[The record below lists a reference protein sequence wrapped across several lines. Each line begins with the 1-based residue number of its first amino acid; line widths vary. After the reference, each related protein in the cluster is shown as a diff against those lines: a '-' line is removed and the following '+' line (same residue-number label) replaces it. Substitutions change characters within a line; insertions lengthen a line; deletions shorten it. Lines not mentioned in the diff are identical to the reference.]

1 VARNR
6 LLLGAKALLYAVAV
20 HAVLAVALGLTL
32 HIGGAPVAKPPP
44 APRAGTVVQ
53 AAVVDAEAMN
63 RALAQIAAEEEQRRL
78 AAAERERVR
87 LEAEQRAAAEA
98 KAAAEAEAAAKA
110 KAAAEE
116 EARKKAAEEERR
128 KAAEAEAAK
137 AKAAAE
143 AKAAAKAQAAAE
155 EERKKREAEERK
167 IRTEALAAV
176 GERMA
181 FIKRKVG
188 ENWIRPRD
196 AKSGL
201 RAEFVVKIAAGGR
214 VEVVTLR
221 KSSGDGIF
229 DRNAQAAI
237 FKSSPLPIPD
247 DPRYQRHYREGFVFI
262 FDPERL

>member
-1 VARNR
+1 MARNR

-20 HAVLAVALGLTL
+20 HAALAVALGLTL

-98 KAAAEAEAAAKA
+98 EAAAKA

-128 KAAEAEAAK
+128 KAAAAE
-137 AKAAAE
+137 AAE

-167 IRTEALAAV
+167 TRAEALAAV
-176 GERMA
+176 GERMV

-237 FKSSPLPIPD
+237 FKASPLPIPD

>member
-20 HAVLAVALGLTL
+20 HAALAVVLGLTL
-32 HIGGAPVAKPPP
+32 HIGGAPVAKPSPSP
-44 APRAGTVVQ
+44 AGTVVQ
-53 AAVVDAEAMN
+53 AAVVDEEAMN
-63 RALAQIAAEEEQRRL
+63 RALAQIADK
-78 AAAERERVR
+78 AAERERIR
-87 LEAEQRAAAEA
+87 LEAEQRAIAEARAAAEA
-98 KAAAEAEAAAKA
+98 EAAAAEARKKAAEEERRKAAAEAEAAAKA
-110 KAAAEE
+110 KAAAE
-116 EARKKAAEEERR
+116 
-128 KAAEAEAAK
+128 
-137 AKAAAE
+137 AKAAAR
-143 AKAAAKAQAAAE
+143 AQAAAE
-155 EERKKREAEERK
+155 EERKKREAEEQE
-167 IRTEALAAV
+167 IRAEALAAV

-237 FKSSPLPIPD
+237 FKASPLPIPD

>member
-1 VARNR
+1 MARNR

-20 HAVLAVALGLTL
+20 HAALAVVLGLTL
-32 HIGGAPVAKPPP
+32 HIGGAPVAKPSPSP
-44 APRAGTVVQ
+44 AGTVVQ
-53 AAVVDAEAMN
+53 AAVVDEEAMN
-63 RALAQIAAEEEQRRL
+63 RALAQIADK
-78 AAAERERVR
+78 AAERERIR
-87 LEAEQRAAAEA
+87 LEAEQRAIAEARAAAEA
-98 KAAAEAEAAAKA
+98 EAAAAEARKKAAEEERRKAAAEAEAAAKA
-110 KAAAEE
+110 KAAAE
-116 EARKKAAEEERR
+116 
-128 KAAEAEAAK
+128 
-137 AKAAAE
+137 AKAAA
-143 AKAAAKAQAAAE
+143 ARAQAAAE
-155 EERKKREAEERK
+155 EERKKREAEEQE
-167 IRTEALAAV
+167 IRAEALAAV

-237 FKSSPLPIPD
+237 FKASPLPIPD

>member
-20 HAVLAVALGLTL
+20 HAALAVALGLTL

-98 KAAAEAEAAAKA
+98 EAAAKA

-128 KAAEAEAAK
+128 KAAAAE
-137 AKAAAE
+137 AAE

-167 IRTEALAAV
+167 TRAEALAAV
-176 GERMA
+176 GERMV

-237 FKSSPLPIPD
+237 FKASPLPIPD

>member
-20 HAVLAVALGLTL
+20 HAALAVVLGLTL
-32 HIGGAPVAKPPP
+32 HIGGAPVAKPSPSP
-44 APRAGTVVQ
+44 AGTVVQ
-53 AAVVDAEAMN
+53 AAVVDEEAMN
-63 RALAQIAAEEEQRRL
+63 RALAQIADK
-78 AAAERERVR
+78 AAERERIR
-87 LEAEQRAAAEA
+87 LEAEQRAIAEARAAAEA
-98 KAAAEAEAAAKA
+98 EAAAAEARKKAAEEERRKAAAEAEAAAKA
-110 KAAAEE
+110 KAAAE
-116 EARKKAAEEERR
+116 
-128 KAAEAEAAK
+128 
-137 AKAAAE
+137 AKAAA
-143 AKAAAKAQAAAE
+143 ARAQAAAE
-155 EERKKREAEERK
+155 EERKKREAEEQE
-167 IRTEALAAV
+167 IRAEALAAV

-237 FKSSPLPIPD
+237 FKASPLPIPD

>member
-20 HAVLAVALGLTL
+20 HAALAVALGLTL
-32 HIGGAPVAKPPP
+32 HIGGAPMAKPPP

-98 KAAAEAEAAAKA
+98 EAAAKA

-128 KAAEAEAAK
+128 KAAAAEAAK

-167 IRTEALAAV
+167 TRAEALAAV

-237 FKSSPLPIPD
+237 FKASPLPIPD

>member
-1 VARNR
+1 MARNR

-20 HAVLAVALGLTL
+20 HAALAVVLGLTL
-32 HIGGAPVAKPPP
+32 HIGGAPVAKPSPSP
-44 APRAGTVVQ
+44 AGTVVQ
-53 AAVVDAEAMN
+53 AAVVDEEAMN

-78 AAAERERVR
+78 AAAERERIR
-87 LEAEQRAAAEA
+87 LEAEQRAIAEARAAAEA
-98 KAAAEAEAAAKA
+98 EAAAAEARKKAAEEERRKAAAEAEAAAKA
-110 KAAAEE
+110 KAAAE
-116 EARKKAAEEERR
+116 
-128 KAAEAEAAK
+128 
-137 AKAAAE
+137 AKAAAR
-143 AKAAAKAQAAAE
+143 AQAAAE
-155 EERKKREAEERK
+155 EERKKREAEEQE
-167 IRTEALAAV
+167 IRAEALAAV

-237 FKSSPLPIPD
+237 FKASPLPIPD

>member
-1 VARNR
+1 MARNR

-87 LEAEQRAAAEA
+87 LEAEQRAA
-98 KAAAEAEAAAKA
+98 EAEAAAKA

-128 KAAEAEAAK
+128 KAAAAEAAK

-167 IRTEALAAV
+167 TRAEALAAV

-237 FKSSPLPIPD
+237 FKASPLPIPD

>member
-87 LEAEQRAAAEA
+87 LEAEQRAA
-98 KAAAEAEAAAKA
+98 EAEAAAKA

-128 KAAEAEAAK
+128 KAAAAEAAK

-167 IRTEALAAV
+167 TRAEALAAV

-237 FKSSPLPIPD
+237 FKASPLPIPD

>member
-1 VARNR
+1 MARNR

-20 HAVLAVALGLTL
+20 HAALAVALGLTL
-32 HIGGAPVAKPPP
+32 HIGGAPMAKPPP

-98 KAAAEAEAAAKA
+98 EAAAKA

-128 KAAEAEAAK
+128 KAAAAEAAK

-167 IRTEALAAV
+167 TRAEALAAV

-237 FKSSPLPIPD
+237 FKASPLPIPD

>member
-20 HAVLAVALGLTL
+20 HAALAVALGLTL

-98 KAAAEAEAAAKA
+98 E
-110 KAAAEE
+110 AAAEE

-128 KAAEAEAAK
+128 KAAAAEAAK

-167 IRTEALAAV
+167 TRAEALAAV

>member
-20 HAVLAVALGLTL
+20 HAALAVALGLTL

-98 KAAAEAEAAAKA
+98 EAAAEA

-128 KAAEAEAAK
+128 KAAAAEAAK

-167 IRTEALAAV
+167 TRAEALAAV

-237 FKSSPLPIPD
+237 FKASPLPIPD

>member
-1 VARNR
+1 MARNR

-20 HAVLAVALGLTL
+20 HAALAVVLGLTL
-32 HIGGAPVAKPPP
+32 HIGGAPVAKPSPSP
-44 APRAGTVVQ
+44 AGTVVQ
-53 AAVVDAEAMN
+53 AAVVDEEAMN
-63 RALAQIAAEEEQRRL
+63 RALAQIADK
-78 AAAERERVR
+78 AAERERIR
-87 LEAEQRAAAEA
+87 LEAEQRAIAEARAAAEA
-98 KAAAEAEAAAKA
+98 EAAAAEARKKAAEEERRKAAAEAEAAAKA
-110 KAAAEE
+110 KAAAE
-116 EARKKAAEEERR
+116 
-128 KAAEAEAAK
+128 
-137 AKAAAE
+137 AKAAAR
-143 AKAAAKAQAAAE
+143 AQAAAE
-155 EERKKREAEERK
+155 EERKKREAEEQE
-167 IRTEALAAV
+167 IRAEALAAV

-237 FKSSPLPIPD
+237 FKASPLPIPD

>member
-20 HAVLAVALGLTL
+20 HAALAVALGLTL
-32 HIGGAPVAKPPP
+32 HIGGAPMAKPPP

-98 KAAAEAEAAAKA
+98 EAAAKA
-110 KAAAEE
+110 KTAAEE

-128 KAAEAEAAK
+128 KAAAAE
-137 AKAAAE
+137 AAE

-167 IRTEALAAV
+167 TRAEALAAV

-237 FKSSPLPIPD
+237 FKASPLPIPD

>member
-1 VARNR
+1 MARNR

-20 HAVLAVALGLTL
+20 HAALAVALGLTL

-98 KAAAEAEAAAKA
+98 EAAAEA

-128 KAAEAEAAK
+128 KAAAAEAAK

-167 IRTEALAAV
+167 TRAEALAAV

-237 FKSSPLPIPD
+237 FKASPLPIPD

>member
-1 VARNR
+1 MARNR

-20 HAVLAVALGLTL
+20 HAALAMVLGLTL
-32 HIGGAPVAKPPP
+32 HIGGAPVAKPSPSP
-44 APRAGTVVQ
+44 AGTVVQ
-53 AAVVDAEAMN
+53 AAVVDEEAMN
-63 RALAQIAAEEEQRRL
+63 RALAQIAAEEEHK
-78 AAAERERVR
+78 AAERERIR
-87 LEAEQRAAAEA
+87 LEAEQRAIAEARAAAEA
-98 KAAAEAEAAAKA
+98 EAAAAEARKKAAEEERRKAAAEAEAAAKA
-110 KAAAEE
+110 KAAAE
-116 EARKKAAEEERR
+116 
-128 KAAEAEAAK
+128 
-137 AKAAAE
+137 AKAAA
-143 AKAAAKAQAAAE
+143 ARAQAAAE
-155 EERKKREAEERK
+155 EERKKREAEEQE
-167 IRTEALAAV
+167 IRAEALAAV

-237 FKSSPLPIPD
+237 FKASPLPIPD